1 MFDSDFPPKLKAFLE
16 ADKRKIDAAVD
27 YRAALTEFWNDSAAK
42 NRERLRRTERK
53 YLKERDAAERAL
65 HEWKAEQRAKE

>member
-1 MFDSDFPPKLKAFLE
+1 MFDSDFPPKLKAFLQ

-27 YRAALTEFWNDSAAK
+27 YRAALTEFWNDSAEE
-42 NRERLRRTERK
+42 NRERLRRTERN

-65 HEWKAEQRAKE
+65 HAWKAEQRAKK